1 MKHIASTFA
10 LILILL
16 ALRTPAGAVPIF
28 AQRYGFSCSACHTAV
43 PDLNP
48 FGDAFRQRGFQ
59 LPNAPRHR
67 EFPVALR
74 FQETYVKDL
83 TAAQSRRFNALGV
96 LISTANFGHVGEYSY
111 FARYLLGSEGAAGS
125 LYYAW
130 TQHVQPSSGSFQRIG
145 LFGLPL
151 IANPTQR
158 LDTITAQNAY
168 TYQVGHN
175 SANFATPRL
184 GALFGRRNERQD
196 VELAISFD
204 EYHGAAYGAP
214 APPSEFAQSFAQ
226 PELFASALFTTG
238 GGVKIGVLG
247 LTGARAFRSRVSGAS
262 FRDEYSRQGIDAAW
276 SAGRFDVRAQQLWGR
291 DANSDGSGDAVASSG
306 GFITAKYHM
315 TKHSYA
321 GVRYDAAANP
331 LAARDFDFYAVVPAT
346 VHSRFVVEYLRPLGF
361 SRTQPVFSSQLL
373 FAVPFEKPP
382 RL

>member
-1 MKHIASTFA
+1 MRQIAA
-10 LILILL
+10 ALGLILASL
-16 ALRTPAGAVPIF
+16 ALRAPAGAVPIF
-28 AQRYGFSCSACHTAV
+28 AQRYGFNCSACHTAV

-48 FGDAFRQRGFQ
+48 FGDTFRRSGFR
-59 LPNAPRHR
+59 LPGVPRHR
-67 EFPVALR
+67 EFPIALR

-96 LISTANFGHVGEYSY
+96 LVSTANFGHSAEYSY
-111 FARYLLGSEGAAGS
+111 FARYLLGSQGAAGS

-130 TQHVQPSSGSFQRIG
+130 TQHVRPGSGAFQRIG

-158 LDTITAQNAY
+158 LDTITSQPAY

-184 GALFGRRNERQD
+184 GALFGQRNERQD
-196 VELAISFD
+196 IELAISFD

-226 PELFASALFTTG
+226 PELFASVLFTVR

-247 LTGARAFRSRVSGAS
+247 LSGRRAFRSRLTGAS
-262 FRDEYSRQGIDAAW
+262 FGDGYSRQGVDAAW
-276 SAGRFDVRAQQLWGR
+276 SAGRFDVSAQQLWGN
-291 DANSDGSGDAVASSG
+291 DDNADGLGNATSSSA
-306 GFITAKYHM
+306 GFVTAKYHV

-321 GVRYDAAANP
+321 GLRYDAAANP
-331 LAARDFDFYAVVPAT
+331 FATRDLDFYAVAPAT
-346 VHSRFVVEYLRPLGF
+346 VHSRIVIEYLRPLGF

-373 FAVPFEKPP
+373 FAVPFEKAP
-382 RL
+382 R